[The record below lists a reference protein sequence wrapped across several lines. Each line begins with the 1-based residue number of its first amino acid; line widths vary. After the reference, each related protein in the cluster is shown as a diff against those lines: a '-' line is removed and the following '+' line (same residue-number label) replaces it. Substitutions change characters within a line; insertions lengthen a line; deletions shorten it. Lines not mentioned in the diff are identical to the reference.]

1 MSKGRVQSGFHAFQV
16 VFLAKK
22 ADSYRSDF
30 AIDDVTLV
38 TLRGKMVTLTKTFE
52 AKKDYNNIAID
63 LLQTNFVHIY
73 YVLFS
78 LQKTQRQ

>member
-1 MSKGRVQSGFHAFQV
+1 MSKARVQSGFHAFQV

-38 TLRGKMVTLTKTFE
+38 TLRGKMATLIKTF
-52 AKKDYNNIAID
+52 
-63 LLQTNFVHIY
+63 
-73 YVLFS
+73 
-78 LQKTQRQ
+78 